1 MKAALVAEYRK
12 FTSTRMWWVLLI
24 AMVAYLAF
32 IGAVLAFS
40 MTVEGDSMSGPVLLS
55 GGDLA
60 RSIYALTSP
69 IGYVFALVIGSLAVT
84 GEFRHKTITASLL
97 VEPRRGVLLGAKLLA
112 GIPIGAL
119 YGVLGTL
126 AVVATAAPVL
136 AFAGDGAYLGE
147 GATIRVIVLSM
158 VVMILWTMMGVAFGA
173 VVSNQVAAIVILL
186 AFTQLVE
193 PIARIALAAFDATS
207 SVSKFLP
214 GSAADALLG
223 TSFYSSLGEGASDLL
238 PQWAG
243 ALVMLTYIAVFAL
256 IGRYTTLRRDIG

>member
-12 FTSTRMWWVLLI
+12 FVSTRMWWVLLI
-24 AMVAYLAF
+24 AMVGYLAF

-40 MTVEGDSMSGPVLLS
+40 MTADNAMNQPVLLS

-84 GEFRHKTITASLL
+84 GEFRHKTITSSLL
-97 VEPRRGVLLGAKLLA
+97 VEPRRGVLLVAKLIA
-112 GIPIGAL
+112 GVPIGAL
-119 YGVLGTL
+119 YGILGTL

-136 AFAGDGAYLGE
+136 ALLGDGAFLGD
-147 GATIRVIVLSM
+147 GSTIEVIALSM
-158 VVMILWTMMGVAFGA
+158 LVMVLWTALGVAFGA

-193 PIARIALAAFDATS
+193 PIARIALAAFDATA
-207 SVSKFLP
+207 SVAKFLP
-214 GSAADALLG
+214 GSAADALVG
-223 TSFYSSLGEGASDLL
+223 TSFYASMGEGASELL

-243 ALVMLTYIAVFAL
+243 AIVMLAYIAAFAV
-256 IGRYTTLRRDIG
+256 IGRFTTLRRDIA

>member
-12 FTSTRMWWVLLI
+12 FVSTRMWWVLLI
-24 AMVAYLAF
+24 AMVGYLAF

-40 MTVEGDSMSGPVLLS
+40 MTAENAMNQPVLLS

-97 VEPRRGVLLGAKLLA
+97 VEPRRGILLSAKLIA

-119 YGVLGTL
+119 YGILGTF
-126 AVVATAAPVL
+126 AVVATAAPIL
-136 AFAGDGAYLGE
+136 ALLGDGAFLGD
-147 GATIRVIVLSM
+147 GSTIEVIALSM
-158 VVMILWTMMGVAFGA
+158 LVMVLWTALGVAFGA

-193 PIARIALAAFDATS
+193 PIARIALASFDATT

-214 GSAADALLG
+214 GSAADALVG
-223 TSFYSSLGEGASDLL
+223 TSFFASMGEGASDLL

-243 ALVMLTYIAVFAL
+243 AVVMLVYIAAFAVV
-256 IGRYTTLRRDIG
+256 GRFTTLRRDIA

>member
-12 FTSTRMWWVLLI
+12 FVSTRMWWVLLI
-24 AMVAYLAF
+24 AMVGYLAF

-40 MTVEGDSMSGPVLLS
+40 MTADNAMNQPVLLS

-69 IGYVFALVIGSLAVT
+69 VGYVFALVIGSLAVT
-84 GEFRHKTITASLL
+84 GEFRHKTITSSLL
-97 VEPRRGVLLGAKLLA
+97 VEPRRGVLLVAKLIA
-112 GIPIGAL
+112 GVPIGAL
-119 YGVLGTL
+119 YGILGTL

-136 AFAGDGAYLGE
+136 ALLGDGAFLGD
-147 GATIRVIVLSM
+147 GSTIEVIALSM
-158 VVMILWTMMGVAFGA
+158 LVMVLWTALGVAFGA

-193 PIARIALAAFDATS
+193 PIARVALAAFDATA
-207 SVSKFLP
+207 SVAKFLP
-214 GSAADALLG
+214 GSAADALVG
-223 TSFYSSLGEGASDLL
+223 TSFFASMGEGAADLL

-243 ALVMLTYIAVFAL
+243 AMVMLAYIAAFAVV
-256 IGRYTTLRRDIG
+256 GRFTTLRRDIS